1 MKIEKH
7 CDGNVIIVEDFLSQE
22 EITQLDSFMR
32 NFDYNNLQEHEFKYW
47 GKRLIND
54 YQMKLNPGYE
64 NVMDGVLPTLN
75 SIIQRTTNFLNE
87 QDYQA
92 EWIPSPHNLIKMFSG
107 GNRSITPVYV
117 VKDESLKLRPYNQA
131 LTAYTEKVCTDIG
144 QSG

>member
-75 SIIQRTTNFLNE
+75 SIIQRRSDWGAIASAAYFHVQQNYNWIRKDTLN
-87 QDYQA
+87 
-92 EWIPSPHNLIKMFSG
+92 L
-107 GNRSITPVYV
+107 
-117 VKDESLKLRPYNQA
+117 
-131 LTAYTEKVCTDIG
+131 
-144 QSG
+144 

>member
-92 EWIPSPHNLIKMFSG
+92 EWIPSPHNLIKMF
-107 GNRSITPVYV
+107 N
-117 VKDESLKLRPYNQA
+117 
-131 LTAYTEKVCTDIG
+131 
-144 QSG
+144 